1 MILLDTHAFVWM
13 MTEPNRLSRHA
24 SSAIRRAKR
33 SGGIALSAISLWEF
47 AWLASHS
54 RVQIVGTVETYVG
67 EISSHVAVRPIT
79 AKVAALAVQFPASY
93 PNDPC
98 DRLIGATALAEGMA
112 LVTKDASMHNCKLLQ
127 TIW

>member
-13 MTEPNRLSRHA
+13 MTEPNRLSRPA
-24 SSAIRRAKR
+24 SSAIRGAKR

-54 RVQIVGTVETYVG
+54 RVQIVGTVETYLG

-79 AKVAALAVQFPASY
+79 EKVAALAVQFPASY
-93 PNDPC
+93 SNDPC

-112 LVTKDASMHNCKLLQ
+112 LVTRDANMQNCKLLQ

>member
-13 MTEPNRLSRHA
+13 MTEPDRLSRHA

-33 SGGIALSAISLWEF
+33 SGGMALSAISMWEF
-47 AWLASHS
+47 AWLAAHG
-54 RVQIVGTVETYVG
+54 RLQIVGTVETYL
-67 EISSHVAVRPIT
+67 EELSSRVAVLPIT

-112 LVTKDASMHNCKLLQ
+112 LITRDANMHNCKLLH

>member
-24 SSAIRRAKR
+24 SSAIRRAKG

-47 AWLASHS
+47 AWLVSHG
-54 RVQIVGTVETYVG
+54 RVQIVGTVETYLG
-67 EISSHVAVRPIT
+67 EIPSHVAVRPIT

-98 DRLIGATALAEGMA
+98 DRLIGATALAESMA
-112 LVTKDASMHNCKLLQ
+112 LVTKDANMQNCRLLQ